1 MANLPPEGGG
11 GTEFSGE
18 WEHIDSY
25 PSTELQGAT
34 KVVDV
39 QEVITRALPSNV
51 VFTLRFLPEAYVSGL
66 VTSLRSQFAGY
77 FNAMSLIPGV
87 AAVTTYQDVDDAD
100 QIQDVMQLVVKSTS
114 GMSTFPLVE
123 TQFGRNLDDVAAEV
137 KAKVAELDRI
147 EKGS

>member
-1 MANLPPEGGG
+1 MPTADPEGGG
-11 GTEFSGE
+11 GEELTGA

-25 PSTELQGAT
+25 PSTELQGIS
-34 KVVDV
+34 KVIDV

-51 VFTLRFLPEAYVSGL
+51 IFTLRFLPEAYVPEI
-66 VTSLRSQFAGY
+66 VDSLRGQFAGY
-77 FNAMSLIPGV
+77 FNAMSEIPGV

-114 GMSTFPLVE
+114 GKSTFPLVE
-123 TQFGRNLDDVAAEV
+123 TPFGRRLDYITDDVT
-137 KAKVAELDRI
+137 AKVAELDKI